1 METSDWRS
9 WVRSV
14 LAGEHPVYGRSF
26 EIFIQVLIA
35 VSLVSV
41 TIDSLPNL
49 SERVQTLLAWEEIII
64 VGVFTIE
71 YMLRAT
77 TAERPLGYVFSFW
90 GFIDLAAIA
99 PFYLGLSADLRAA
112 RALRLLR
119 VFRAMKL
126 LRYNAASERLKAAF
140 MKVRE
145 ELLIFG
151 ALALIVL
158 FLSAVGIYNFEHEA
172 QPEVFGSIPESL
184 WWSATTL
191 TTVGYGDAV
200 PITLGGRLFTFCV
213 LVIGLGVVAVPTGL
227 IASALTEV
235 RREEKE
241 RRQQSARA
249 AQFDNRKEPVRG
261 VCSSKDASTT

>member
-14 LAGEHPVYGRSF
+14 LAGEHPVYGRPF

-41 TIDSLPNL
+41 TMESLHGL
-49 SERVQTLLAWEEIII
+49 SERVQTLLTWEEIII

-90 GFIDLAAIA
+90 GFIDLVAIA
-99 PFYLGLSADLRAA
+99 PFYLGLSADLRTV
-112 RALRLLR
+112 RLLR

-172 QPEVFGSIPESL
+172 QPETFGSIPDSL
-184 WWSATTL
+184 WWSAVTL
-191 TTVGYGDAV
+191 TAVGYGDAV
-200 PITLGGRLFTFCV
+200 PITVGGRVFTFFV

-241 RRQQSARA
+241 RRQEVARA
-249 AQFDNRKEPVRG
+249 AQFDNRKEP
-261 VCSSKDASTT
+261 